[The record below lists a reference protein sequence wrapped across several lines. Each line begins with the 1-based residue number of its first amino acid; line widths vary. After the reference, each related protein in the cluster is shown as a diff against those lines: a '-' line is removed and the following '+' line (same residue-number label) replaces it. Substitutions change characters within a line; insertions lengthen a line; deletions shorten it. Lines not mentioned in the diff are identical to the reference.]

1 MSANLVGGKI
11 YSPSR
16 IPPRL
21 GLVVFS
27 RCYTYVYADRSK
39 AEHVEPSEAFHV
51 EKSEALSR
59 MAVAAGTIAGVF
71 LLALILLITFV
82 SFGWLEV
89 VWPWENLVEEET
101 TIEIDIED
109 VGPAQIIEITP
120 IELDCR
126 ARIEAE
132 VPVVGTQR
140 TSVAG
145 ATVSTD
151 TIRLRAIGDVDT
163 CVAADGVE
171 INERT
176 DGTIGIVIDADAIEF
191 VRPRVDAAA
200 TQDSVTTDRGVIG
213 QLVEIL
219 PFTNEDDE
227 LTPAAFA
234 FAQMVIGGSDCMSA
248 AFDQTSIAIEDAY
261 RQQVIDQGANP
272 DDIDVIIAG
281 TPDFGQNDDDQAELG
296 EFEFLEE
303 SGTSC
308 VVVSP

>member
-1 MSANLVGGKI
+1 MSRV
-11 YSPSR
+11 
-16 IPPRL
+16 
-21 GLVVFS
+21 
-27 RCYTYVYADRSK
+27 
-39 AEHVEPSEAFHV
+39 
-51 EKSEALSR
+51 
-59 MAVAAGTIAGVF
+59 AVAAATIAGVF
-71 LLALILLITFV
+71 LLSFVLLLAFV
-82 SFGWLEV
+82 SFGWLDI
-89 VWPWENLVEEET
+89 VWPWENVVQEET
-101 TIEIDIED
+101 TIEIDTED
-109 VGPAQIIEITP
+109 VGPAQITEITP
-120 IELDCR
+120 IALDCR

-176 DGTIGIVIDADAIEF
+176 DGTIGVIIDAEAIEF
-191 VRPRVDAAA
+191 VRPRVDAVA
-200 TQDSVTTDRGVIG
+200 TMDSVTTDRGVIG

-234 FAQMVIGGSDCMSA
+234 FAQTVIGGSDCMAA
-248 AFDQTSIAIEDAY
+248 AFDQTSMALVDAY
-261 RQQVIDQGANP
+261 RQQAIDQGANP

-281 TPDFGQNDDDQAELG
+281 VPDFGQNDDELVELG
-296 EFEFLEE
+296 EFEFIEDA
-303 SGTSC
+303 GTSC
-308 VVVSP
+308 VVASP